1 MQVAADASATSRAKS
16 VESVMHALMSI
27 GRLMRQRPSAET
39 LDIGT
44 FWLLKMV
51 GTSGTV
57 RVTDLASSS
66 NLDVSTVSRHLA
78 QLHKAGMIERAPDP
92 VDRRA
97 QRVKLS
103 IAGQEALT
111 AAVQA
116 RRALL
121 ERSLEG
127 WAPNDLEQ
135 LDQLLTR
142 LVEDI
147 DTLTE
152 NLEKA

>member
-1 MQVAADASATSRAKS
+1 MQVTADASVASRAKS

-27 GRLMRQRPSAET
+27 GRLMRQRRSDET

-44 FWLLKMV
+44 FWLLKTV
-51 GTSGTV
+51 GISGTI
-57 RVTDLASSS
+57 RVTDLAATC

-78 QLHKAGMIERAPDP
+78 QLDKAGMIERAPDP
-92 VDRRA
+92 DDRRA

-103 IAGQEALT
+103 SAGQDALT
-111 AAVQA
+111 AALRA
-116 RRALL
+116 RQVLL
-121 ERSLEG
+121 ERSLEN
-127 WAPNDLEQ
+127 WAPSDLEQ

-142 LVEDI
+142 FVGDI

>member
-1 MQVAADASATSRAKS
+1 MQVTADASVASRAKS

-27 GRLMRQRPSAET
+27 GRLMRQRPTDET
-39 LDIGT
+39 LDMGT
-44 FWLLKMV
+44 FWLLKTV
-51 GTSGTV
+51 GTSGTI
-57 RVTDLASSS
+57 RVTDLAAYC

-78 QLHKAGMIERAPDP
+78 QLHKAGMIDRAPDP

-103 IAGQEALT
+103 SAGQAALT
-111 AAVQA
+111 AALQA

-127 WAPNDLEQ
+127 WAPADLEQ
-135 LDQLLTR
+135 LDHLLTR
-142 LVEDI
+142 FVGDI
-147 DTLTE
+147 DTFTE

>member
-1 MQVAADASATSRAKS
+1 MQVAADASVTSRAKS

-57 RVTDLASSS
+57 RVTDLASSC

-78 QLHKAGMIERAPDP
+78 QLYKAGMIERAPDP

-97 QRVKLS
+97 HRVKLS
-103 IAGQEALT
+103 SAGQEALT
-111 AAVQA
+111 AALQA
-116 RRALL
+116 RRELL

-127 WAPNDLEQ
+127 WAPSDLEQ
-135 LDQLLTR
+135 LDQVLTR

>member
-1 MQVAADASATSRAKS
+1 
-16 VESVMHALMSI
+16 MHALMSI

-57 RVTDLASSS
+57 RVTHLASSC

-97 QRVKLS
+97 HRVKLS
-103 IAGQEALT
+103 SAGQEALT
-111 AAVQA
+111 AALQA
-116 RRALL
+116 RRELL

-127 WAPNDLEQ
+127 WAPSDLEQ
-135 LDQLLTR
+135 LDQVLTR

>member
-1 MQVAADASATSRAKS
+1 MQVVADASATSRAKS

-57 RVTDLASSS
+57 RVTDLASSC

-97 QRVKLS
+97 QLVKLS
-103 IAGQEALT
+103 SAGQEALT
-111 AAVQA
+111 AALQA

-127 WAPNDLEQ
+127 WAPTDLEQ
-135 LDQLLTR
+135 LDQVLTR

-152 NLEKA
+152 KLEKA

>member
-1 MQVAADASATSRAKS
+1 MQVTADASVAPRAKS

-27 GRLMRQRPSAET
+27 GRLMRQRPSDET

-44 FWLLKMV
+44 FWLLKTV
-51 GTSGTV
+51 GTSGTI
-57 RVTDLASSS
+57 RVTDLAAYC
-66 NLDVSTVSRHLA
+66 NLDISTVSRHLA
-78 QLHKAGMIERAPDP
+78 QLHKTGMIERAPDP

-103 IAGQEALT
+103 SAGQDALT
-111 AAVQA
+111 AALRA
-116 RRALL
+116 RRVLL
-121 ERSLEG
+121 ERSLES

-142 LVEDI
+142 FVGDI
-147 DTLTE
+147 DTFTE

>member
-1 MQVAADASATSRAKS
+1 
-16 VESVMHALMSI
+16 MHALMSI
-27 GRLMRQRPSAET
+27 GRLMRQRHSAET

-57 RVTDLASSS
+57 RVTDLASSC

-78 QLHKAGMIERAPDP
+78 QLHKSGMIERAPDP
-92 VDRRA
+92 LDRRA

-111 AAVQA
+111 AALQA

-127 WAPNDLEQ
+127 WAPADLEQ

>member
-1 MQVAADASATSRAKS
+1 MQVADASATSRAKS
-16 VESVMHALMSI
+16 VDSVMHALMSI

-57 RVTDLASSS
+57 RVTDLASSC

-97 QRVKLS
+97 QLVKLS
-103 IAGQEALT
+103 SAGQEALT
-111 AAVQA
+111 AALQA

-127 WAPNDLEQ
+127 WAPTDLEQ
-135 LDQLLTR
+135 LDQVLTR

>member
-1 MQVAADASATSRAKS
+1 MASRAKS

-27 GRLMRQRPSAET
+27 GRLMRQRPTDET
-39 LDIGT
+39 LDMGT
-44 FWLLKMV
+44 FWLLKTV
-51 GTSGTV
+51 GTSGTI
-57 RVTDLASSS
+57 RVTDLAVYC

-78 QLHKAGMIERAPDP
+78 QLHKAGMIDRAPDP

-103 IAGQEALT
+103 SAGQQALT
-111 AAVQA
+111 AALQT

-127 WAPNDLEQ
+127 WAPADLEH
-135 LDQLLTR
+135 LDHLLTR
-142 LVEDI
+142 FVGDI
-147 DTLTE
+147 DTFTE

>member
-1 MQVAADASATSRAKS
+1 MQVMANAAVASRAKS

-27 GRLMRQRPSAET
+27 GRLMRQRPSDET

-44 FWLLKMV
+44 FWLLKTV
-51 GTSGTV
+51 GTSGTI
-57 RVTDLASSS
+57 RVTDLAAYC

-78 QLHKAGMIERAPDP
+78 QLQKAGMIERAPDP

-103 IAGQEALT
+103 SAGRDALS
-111 AAVQA
+111 AALQA
-116 RRALL
+116 RLALL

-127 WAPNDLEQ
+127 WAPHDLEQ
-135 LDQLLTR
+135 LDHLLTR
-142 LVEDI
+142 FVGDI

-152 NLEKA
+152 DLEKA